1 MTASWRTDMRVM
13 FVVYLVLIV
22 GGIAFFA
29 TIGLIHN

>member
-1 MTASWRTDMRVM
+1 MRAI

-22 GGIAFFA
+22 GGIALFT

>member
-1 MTASWRTDMRVM
+1 MRVM

-22 GGIAFFA
+22 SGIALFT